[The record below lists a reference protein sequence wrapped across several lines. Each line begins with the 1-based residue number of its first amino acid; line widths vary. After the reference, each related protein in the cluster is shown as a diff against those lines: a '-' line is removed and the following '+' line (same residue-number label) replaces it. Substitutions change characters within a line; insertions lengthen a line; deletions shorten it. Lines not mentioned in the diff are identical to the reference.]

1 MTKTITITTTNT
13 NCNEN
18 NFNII
23 ENLNNR
29 RLILCVSFF
38 HYNHYNCVRSTATFL
53 CQETLSVKRRPH
65 LVPPLTRIFQIQ
77 FFILS
82 QLLIFIVRSSSF
94 TGLPADGSQRSSINI
109 ERLHRRPWS
118 ESLHLYDGAIGDL
131 E

>member
-1 MTKTITITTTNT
+1 MTKTITIITTNT

-65 LVPPLTRIFQIQ
+65 LVPPLTCINLSDTIFHFISIADLYCQIVVIHRFACRRLTTIVDKYRTVASPSMVRIASP
-77 FFILS
+77 L
-82 QLLIFIVRSSSF
+82 RW
-94 TGLPADGSQRSSINI
+94 RY
-109 ERLHRRPWS
+109 R
-118 ESLHLYDGAIGDL
+118 
-131 E
+131 